1 VTLSEV
7 ERRLLRRYGER
18 VRGWLDGLPALLER
32 LAGEWDLDLGEP
44 LPGGNSAASVAA
56 VRAGAP
62 VVLKVF
68 PDAERAH
75 AQVAVLRAFQPSGR
89 VPAVLAAGGG
99 AFVVEWVAGEPGW
112 PSVGE
117 FAALLA
123 DLHSVPVVDRPRLGP
138 GAPSFVGRARP
149 EGPVTADDLA
159 AAGRRCREMAS
170 AVDRHVLLHGDLH
183 AGNVLVGQDASGQ
196 DVSGQGAPGQ
206 GAPEQ
211 GTTVIDPHGT
221 VGEPEFDAV
230 DYVLDGAGIER
241 RRDALLAASALRPE
255 RLEGWCRAV
264 AAIVALGA
272 HRQGK
277 PTGELLDY
285 ARSAP
290 RSR

>member
-1 VTLSEV
+1 MTLAEV
-7 ERRLLRRYGER
+7 ERRMLRRYGER

-32 LAGEWDLDLGEP
+32 LAGEWELDLGEP
-44 LPGGNSAASVAA
+44 LSGGNSAASVAA

-68 PDAERAH
+68 PDVERAH

-99 AFVVEWVAGEPGW
+99 ALVMERVAGEPGW

-123 DLHSVPVVDRPRLGP
+123 DLHAVPVVDRPRLGP

-149 EGPVTADDLA
+149 EGPVTAEDLA
-159 AAGRRCREMAS
+159 AAGERCREMAS
-170 AVDRHVLLHGDLH
+170 AVDRRVLLHGDLH
-183 AGNVLVGQDASGQ
+183 AGNVLVGP
-196 DVSGQGAPGQ
+196 GA
-206 GAPEQ
+206 AAV
-211 GTTVIDPHGT
+211 VIDPHGT

-230 DYVLDGAGIER
+230 DYVLDGEGIER
-241 RRDALLAASALRPE
+241 RRDALLVATALRPE

-272 HRQGK
+272 HRQGE
-277 PTGELLDY
+277 PTAELLDY

>member
-1 VTLSEV
+1 MTLADV

-18 VRGWLDGLPALLER
+18 VRGWLDGLPALLRR

-68 PDAERAH
+68 PDVERAR
-75 AQVAVLRAFQPSGR
+75 AQVAVLRAFLPSGR

-112 PSVGE
+112 PPVGE

-149 EGPVTADDLA
+149 DGPVTAEDLA

-170 AVDRHVLLHGDLH
+170 SVDRHVLLHGDLH
-183 AGNVLVGQDASGQ
+183 AGNVLVGPG
-196 DVSGQGAPGQ
+196 GA
-206 GAPEQ
+206 AV
-211 GTTVIDPHGT
+211 VIDPHGT

-230 DYVLDGAGIER
+230 DHVLGGEGIER
-241 RRDALLAASALRPE
+241 RRDALLAATALRPE

-272 HRQGK
+272 HRQGR